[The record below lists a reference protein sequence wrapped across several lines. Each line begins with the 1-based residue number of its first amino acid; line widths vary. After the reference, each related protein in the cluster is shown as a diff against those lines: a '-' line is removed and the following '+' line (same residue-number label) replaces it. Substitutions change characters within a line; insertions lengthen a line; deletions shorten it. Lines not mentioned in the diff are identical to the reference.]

1 MLKYAFRFPNED
13 SAFTISDDIFGRVID
28 TIDTDIA
35 ERHKMKL
42 IVSELFMNA
51 YLHGNNRDNSKSI
64 DVEMEIDSELFVVT
78 VKDEGGGIAK
88 ERFKEMVASI
98 SAPEDES
105 GRGITI
111 VQRISDKI
119 QLFKDSDD
127 KFCIK
132 ATKKIKKQAKQ
143 PKKRKKKKSLEA
155 V

>member
-1 MLKYAFRFPNED
+1 MLRYDFKFPSEESAFRV
-13 SAFTISDDIFGRVID
+13 SDEIFGLVID
-28 TIDTDIA
+28 TIDADISD
-35 ERHKMKL
+35 RYKMKL

-51 YLHGNNRDNSKSI
+51 YLHGNNQKLCKSI
-64 DVEMEIDSELFVVT
+64 DVILEIDTDMFVVT

-88 ERFKEMVASI
+88 KRFKEMVASI

-111 VQRISDKI
+111 IHTLSDKI
-119 QLFKDSDD
+119 QLFKDPDN

-132 ATKKIKKQAKQ
+132 ATMEIIKQ
-143 PKKRKKKKSLEA
+143 PKRRKKKKTVEA

>member
-1 MLKYAFRFPNED
+1 MLRYDFKFPSEESAFR
-13 SAFTISDDIFGRVID
+13 ISDEIFGLVID
-28 TIDTDIA
+28 TIDADISK
-35 ERHKMKL
+35 RHKMKL

-51 YLHGNNRDNSKSI
+51 YIHGNNQKPFKSI
-64 DVEMEIDSELFVVT
+64 EVILEIDTDMFVVT

-98 SAPEDES
+98 SSPEDES

-111 VQRISDKI
+111 IHTLSDKI
-119 QLFKDSDD
+119 QLFKDPDN

-132 ATKKIKKQAKQ
+132 ATLEIIKQ
-143 PKKRKKKKSLEA
+143 PKSRKKKKTVEA

>member
-1 MLKYAFRFPNED
+1 MLRYDFKFPSEESAFR
-13 SAFTISDDIFGRVID
+13 ISDEVFGLVID
-28 TIDTDIA
+28 TIDADIS

-51 YLHGNNRDNSKSI
+51 YLHGNNLKSRTRKSI
-64 DVEMEIDSELFVVT
+64 DVILEIDSDLFVVT

-111 VQRISDKI
+111 IHTLSDKI
-119 QLFKDSDD
+119 QLFKDPDN

-132 ATKKIKKQAKQ
+132 ATKEIIKQK
-143 PKKRKKKKSLEA
+143 KKRKKKKTMEA